1 MSGSDPDTDAVP
13 VESWWRRL
21 PLAAGAVALAIG
33 IGGNWYADTLQ
44 RVPLDNHS
52 TFGFVLMLP
61 FLLIVPAFSAAG
73 LRLAWLSYS
82 RRETSVKFLVVAMA
96 VSAAVANWVALAGFV
111 RALGRIFGF
120 WP

>member
-1 MSGSDPDTDAVP
+1 MSESDPVTEAVP

-21 PLAAGAVALAIG
+21 PLAAGTLALAIG
-33 IGGNWYADTLQ
+33 MGGIWYADMLQ
-44 RVPLDNHS
+44 RVPLDKQS
-52 TFGFVLMLP
+52 AFGFVLMLP

-82 RRETSVKFLVVAMA
+82 RREISVKFLVVALA
-96 VSAAVANWVALAGFV
+96 VSAAGANWIALAGFV
-111 RALGRIFGF
+111 RALARIFGL